1 MGGRG
6 TLLTTNVER
15 YWEQFLN
22 SMPSGMVR
30 PTRYLESFAFGFT
43 LADAKEIAQLVL
55 AGTKIAT
62 GSVLWAREA
71 DGKPLPAAGDFS
83 IVTLGRDD
91 PVCVIE
97 TTDVQTLPFDEV
109 TADYAWD
116 GGERDRSLASWRDM
130 YWRFIERECRRL
142 AVEPDAKTPLLMER
156 FRVVY
161 SAPIKNFKAPA

>member
-1 MGGRG
+1 MAK
-6 TLLTTNVER
+6 NVEL

-22 SMPSGMVR
+22 SIPSGKAR

-43 LADAKEIAQLVL
+43 LADAKEIALLVL
-55 AGTKIAT
+55 AGIKIAT

-71 DGKPLPAAGDFS
+71 DGKPIPTTGDFS
-83 IVTLGRDD
+83 IVTLGGDD
-91 PVCVIE
+91 PVCIIE
-97 TTDVQTLPFDEV
+97 TTDVRTIPFDEV

-116 GGERDRSLASWRDM
+116 GGERDRSLSSWRDM
-130 YWRFIERECRRL
+130 YWRYIERECRRL

-161 SAPIKNFKAPA
+161 SAPIKDLKAPV